1 MTKNESFL
9 MIVSVYQEKWSE
21 DVLVALTE
29 SGVKDILT
37 LTGANETRRLP
48 QNIPL
53 FAGFKN
59 SLGKTSPMSKIF
71 LGVVNDSE
79 IPKAVLANLKHADID
94 FLGEDLGS
102 ILLLPLYAAYL
113 PS

>member
-1 MTKNESFL
+1 MTKNECFL
-9 MIVSVYQEKWSE
+9 LIVSVYQDKCSE

-29 SGVKDILT
+29 SGVKDVMT

-71 LGVVNDSE
+71 LGVVNDPE
-79 IPKAVLANLKHADID
+79 VPKAVLANLKHADID
-94 FLGEDLGS
+94 FLGEDLGA
-102 ILLLPLYAAYL
+102 ILLLPLHTAHL